1 MTVKEAIDVLERSCD
16 FHYEETD
23 KCYGC
28 LFENSGWCGEDF
40 HENLLALLKEQ
51 EELLRKLQKD
61 KDRLCLEVSEW
72 KHKFYDAPPKFVP
85 QGIVDQIV
93 FERDTAL
100 SQLEQLGKG
109 LGSTFLMRELSDNR

>member
-1 MTVKEAIDVLERSCD
+1 MSATERVVNDLNTAKLILCNHQMLTPEMCIRIGQAI
-16 FHYEETD
+16 TD
-23 KCYGC
+23 AI
-28 LFENSGWCGEDF
+28 S
-40 HENLLALLKEQ
+40 LLKEQ

>member
-1 MTVKEAIDVLERSCD
+1 MTIEEWAKD
-16 FHYEETD
+16 FKSFVNELQMPRDDYKGIMGYVD
-23 KCYGC
+23 DA
-28 LFENSGWCGEDF
+28 LV
-40 HENLLALLKEQ
+40 LLKKQ

>member
-1 MTVKEAIDVLERSCD
+1 MSDMEKVKKGLRDLRRYIEDREWSDNREDMQAAKVYWQTVTDAIE
-16 FHYEETD
+16 
-23 KCYGC
+23 
-28 LFENSGWCGEDF
+28 
-40 HENLLALLKEQ
+40 LLKEQ